1 MVLIHLQLAQDD
13 TPLQFRLLWVK
24 QGVGHSVSLYVK
36 GDEPILLRQSLKVSG
51 VVIGCVTVQDATVFL
66 DETGNLSFRELWRPF
81 KKHVL
86 NPVADSSYADLL
98 VPRTDSVKRPN
109 ADDRRVM
116 NGRNENLQA
125 VRQNMFANLH

>member
-1 MVLIHLQLAQDD
+1 
-13 TPLQFRLLWVK
+13 
-24 QGVGHSVSLYVK
+24 
-36 GDEPILLRQSLKVSG
+36 
-51 VVIGCVTVQDATVFL
+51 VTVQDATVFL

-81 KKHVL
+81 EKHVL
-86 NPVADSSYADLL
+86 NPVADASYADLL

-125 VRQNMFANLH
+125 VRQNMFADLH